1 MNKKMIK
8 NIVIGVILLGLI
20 IGYYFYLSGKDA
32 KDAESEVVETTLT
45 QDVLAKDLEKSY
57 PATPKEVVKY
67 YNEIQECYY
76 NEENDEETIKEVM
89 IKSRE
94 LFDVDL
100 LAKNNE
106 EQQFEDLM
114 KEVED
119 FKEKERDI
127 FGWSTDSA
135 DDVEYNSFEGSDWAT
150 IKSYYTL
157 RTKGTHSK
165 TTQVFLLRKDTE
177 GKWKIYGWDLVKP
190 DEAGETGE

>member
-8 NIVIGVILLGLI
+8 NIIIGVILLGLI
-20 IGYYFYLSGKDA
+20 LGYYFYLSGKDV
-32 KDAESEVVETTLT
+32 KDAGSEVVETTLT

-76 NEENDEETIKEVM
+76 NEENDEKTIREVM
-89 IKSRE
+89 VKSRE

-100 LAKNNE
+100 LAKNSE

-119 FKEKERDI
+119 YKEKERDI

-135 DDVEYNSFEGSDWAT
+135 DDVVYNTFEGSDWAT

-157 RTKGTHSK
+157 RTKGAHSK
-165 TTQVFLLRKDTE
+165 TTQIFLLRKDAE
-177 GKWKIYGWDLVKP
+177 AKWKIYGWDLSKP
-190 DEAGETGE
+190 EETGEQ